1 MALSKSPE
9 PVSAIEGF
17 PSSLNELMRDVTRDL
32 EDKELETVVKS
43 VKNTFK
49 GSFEVQGDQDLY
61 SCLLLLANQ
70 GLLSE
75 ENLILLETFV
85 APKASKKEGIK
96 QRIENFKRNRS
107 KVTGYEVFEVSKTH
121 LFCNMHECDQPC

>member
-17 PSSLNELMRDVTRDL
+17 PSSLNELFRDVTRDL
-32 EDKELETVVKS
+32 NDKELEAVVKS

-61 SCLLLLANQ
+61 SCLLLLTNQ

-75 ENLILLETFV
+75 ENLTLLETFV
-85 APKASKKEGIK
+85 AAKASKMEGIK
-96 QRIENFKRNRS
+96 ERIENFKRNRS
-107 KVTGYEVFEVSKTH
+107 KVSTRGYEVFEVW
-121 LFCNMHECDQPC
+121 